1 MVPPVKC
8 VQLIL
13 ISHVLWFNAQSI
25 PQKDELASKDID
37 PIKPTLLSVEEL
49 TELLNI
55 DKSPKLSEKNVQDS
69 EGNKVQP
76 KGITVTPANTR
87 KIAMKQRKKPKNKLN
102 VNKIF
107 FRPVKKE
114 INPKK

>member
-13 ISHVLWFNAQSI
+13 ISHVLWFNAQSV
-25 PQKDELASKDID
+25 PQKDELASKDVD

-55 DKSPKLSEKNVQDS
+55 DKFPNLSEKIVPDS

-76 KGITVTPANTR
+76 KGITITPANTR
-87 KIAMKQRKKPKNKLN
+87 KIAMKQRNKPENKS
-102 VNKIF
+102 K
-107 FRPVKKE
+107 VKKN
-114 INPKK
+114 ILSSC